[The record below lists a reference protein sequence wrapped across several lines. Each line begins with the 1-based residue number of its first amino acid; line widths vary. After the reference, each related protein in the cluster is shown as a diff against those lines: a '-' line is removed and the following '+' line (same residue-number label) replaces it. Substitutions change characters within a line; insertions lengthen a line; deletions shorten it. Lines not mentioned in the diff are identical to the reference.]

1 MNSSSRSP
9 AELNRHQKDAIGYA
23 LKLFKQLER
32 SVDDKD
38 ADRCLT
44 SYKLLND
51 SMERMGGI
59 DRNQIEVILNKARQL
74 IEPILMQKIEFLLEK
89 AMEASRLGDATACK
103 IFSKLV
109 KEWNDKCKSIILNPE
124 FWDAVFKQLAII
136 SETSPRGTSELARK
150 NAQEVAQGMGGGGA
164 LQHPQ
169 RRYFRYGPPPGLLVR
184 FLPQP
189 DLFELRDI
197 SMEGIQTIGH
207 PQNLELGKKIQIEI
221 IFDPSLMPNSSGT
234 IQHNGEKITHRS
246 TAQVMQE
253 TEHGFGL
260 FFEQL
265 KGPIFYLIKERYID
279 LNRLEQAK

>member
-1 MNSSSRSP
+1 MNSSSRST
-9 AELNRHQKDAIGYA
+9 AELNSQQKDAIGFA

-44 SYKLLND
+44 SYRLLHE

-59 DRNQIEVILNKARQL
+59 DRNQIEVILSKAREL
-74 IEPILMQKIEFLLEK
+74 IEPVLMQKIEFLLEK

-109 KEWNDKCKSIILNPE
+109 KEWNDRCKFIIIKDE
-124 FWDAVFKQLAII
+124 FWDAVFKQLEII

-150 NAQEVAQGMGGGGA
+150 NALELAQGMGGAGV

-169 RRYFRYGPPPGLLVR
+169 RRYLRYGAPAGLLVR
-184 FLPQP
+184 FMPQP
-189 DLFELRDI
+189 ELFELRDI

-207 PQNLELGKKIQIEI
+207 PPSLNIGKKIQIEM
-221 IFDPSLMPNSSGT
+221 IFDPSLTPNSSGT
-234 IQHNGEKITHRS
+234 ASHNGEKITHRS
-246 TAQVMQE
+246 MAQVMQE
-253 TEHGFGL
+253 TESGYGL

-265 KGPIFYLIKERYID
+265 KGPILFLIKERYID